1 MGMAIDGLISGL
13 KTTDLIDS
21 LMQAEAIPQT
31 LLKNKVTDSTN
42 FISAMQALNS
52 KVAALADSAGK
63 LAKPAGTDLHTTSSS
78 STAVTATAGPGAVDG
93 SIDFTVASK
102 NSHRCASC
110 GRTSFMPFTPES
122 FPAFFFCSVI

>member
-13 KTTDLIDS
+13 QTTDLINS

-52 KVAALADSAGK
+52 KVAALADSAAK
-63 LAKPAGTDLHTTSSS
+63 LAKPAGTDLHTASTSSTTLPPPPAPAPWTAPS
-78 STAVTATAGPGAVDG
+78 TSRSTASRSRRSP
-93 SIDFTVASK
+93 
-102 NSHRCASC
+102 
-110 GRTSFMPFTPES
+110 
-122 FPAFFFCSVI
+122 